1 MKEMCSFLCLSYL
14 AQSEDF
20 RRINKE
26 DGIFS
31 SMDLVFLVKLS
42 PSSHI
47 TFIFQAFWVLEVS
60 RDKKDGMMYVL
71 VVNHV
76 GSKELQ
82 GNAVNI
88 LQQEVQ
94 W

>member
-1 MKEMCSFLCLSYL
+1 MCSFLCPSYL

-26 DGIFS
+26 DDIFS
-31 SMDLVFLVKLS
+31 SMDPIFLVEVSL
-42 PSSHI
+42 SSHI
-47 TFIFQAFWVLEVS
+47 TFIFQALEVS

-71 VVNHV
+71 VVNHD
-76 GSKELQ
+76 GSKELE
-82 GNAVNI
+82 GNVVNI

>member
-1 MKEMCSFLCLSYL
+1 
-14 AQSEDF
+14 
-20 RRINKE
+20 
-26 DGIFS
+26 
-31 SMDLVFLVKLS
+31 
-42 PSSHI
+42 
-47 TFIFQAFWVLEVS
+47 LEVS